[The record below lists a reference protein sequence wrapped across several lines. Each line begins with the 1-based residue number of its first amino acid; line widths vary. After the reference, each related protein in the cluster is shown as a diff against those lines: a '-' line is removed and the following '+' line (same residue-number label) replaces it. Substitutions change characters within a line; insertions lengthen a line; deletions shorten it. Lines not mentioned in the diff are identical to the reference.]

1 MSTYRLKNLLSPHS
15 VALVGASPRHGSVGR
30 ALLNNIRKAQ
40 FKGEFGL
47 VNPRYHEIDGVAT
60 VGSIAKLAF
69 APELVVLTA
78 PARAIAG
85 LIDEAGR
92 HGAGGAVIVSA
103 GLGHGAGSL
112 AEEAERAA
120 KKYRM
125 RLIGPNCLG
134 IMMPGANLNASFAA
148 HMPYAGNLAL
158 ISQSGAIAAG
168 MVHWA
173 AQRAVGFSG
182 IVSIGDQLDVDI
194 ADLLDYF
201 ALDRKTRAILL
212 YIEAI
217 KDARKFMSAARA
229 AARVKPV
236 VVVKSGRMAQGA
248 KAAATHTGALAG
260 SDAVYDAAFRRAG
273 ILRVSDLRE
282 LFDCAETLGRVGSRP
297 GKRLAILTNG
307 GGIGV
312 LAVDRLVELGG
323 IPASLSADARKNLD
337 AVLPPTWSGA
347 NPVDIVGDA
356 DASRYA
362 AALEVLLADPDNDAV
377 LVLNVQTAIARA
389 DDIAATVTAV
399 VQTYRAQH
407 QDSVKPV
414 LAVWVGAEQE
424 IVDLLSHAGIPNYP
438 TEGDA

>member
-1 MSTYRLKNLLSPHS
+1 MSTYHLENLLSPRS
-15 VALVGASPRHGSVGR
+15 VALVGASPRQGSVGR
-30 ALLNNIRKAQ
+30 AILRNIREAK

-47 VNPRYHEIDGVAT
+47 VNPRYAEIDGVAAI
-60 VGSIAKLAF
+60 GSLDKLPF
-69 APELVVLTA
+69 VPELVVITA
-78 PARAIAG
+78 PATAVAG
-85 LIDEAGR
+85 IIDEAGR
-92 HGAGGAVIVSA
+92 RGAAGALIITA
-103 GLGHGAGSL
+103 GLANGAGSL
-112 AEEAERAA
+112 ADAAERAA
-120 KKYRM
+120 HKYGM

-148 HMPYAGNLAL
+148 HMPRPGNLAL

-168 MVHWA
+168 MVDWA
-173 AQRAVGFSG
+173 AQRGVGFSG
-182 IVSIGDQLDVDI
+182 IVSIGDQIDVDI

-201 ALDRKTRAILL
+201 AMDHKTRAILL

-273 ILRVSDLRE
+273 VLRVFDLRE
-282 LFDCAETLGRVGSRP
+282 LFDCAETLGRVASPP

-312 LAVDRLVELGG
+312 LAVDRLVDLGG
-323 IPASLSADARKNLD
+323 ISATIAPEIKVRLD
-337 AVLPPTWSGA
+337 AVLPPAWSGS

-356 DASRYA
+356 GPERYA
-362 AALEVLLADPDNDAV
+362 AVLEALLADPSNDAV
-377 LVLNVQTAIARA
+377 LVMNVQTAIAPA
-389 DDIAATVTAV
+389 EDIAATVTGLV
-399 VQTYRAQH
+399 SKYRQQRGGSA
-407 QDSVKPV
+407 KPV
-414 LAVWVGAEQE
+414 LAVWVGADQ
-424 IVDLLSHAGIPNYP
+424 
-438 TEGDA
+438 